1 MASNVVFLWLG
12 LWRFWA
18 GFCSS
23 SWSLLLRNLRLSA
36 RQRKTK
42 CSRYGYLEHFGFTS
56 SLPRET
62 VGVGVRGPCAVTH
75 CPTFWQSMLSYWMM
89 PPMPLRIKYSK
100 KTRNNKWFITHRC
113 KIPSM
118 WSVICV
124 GFSICILTAHINH
137 GDVCFMCMF
146 LSGGSSA
153 SKTFPERC

>member
-42 CSRYGYLEHFGFTS
+42 CSRYGYLEHFSFTS
-56 SLPRET
+56 LHWKE
-62 VGVGVRGPCAVTH
+62 VVTH
-75 CPTFWQSMLSYWMM
+75 RPTFWQSMLSYWMM

-100 KTRNNKWFITHRC
+100 KTRNDTICITHRC